1 MSSWLTSLS
10 EQAASL
16 TQSAVKATENLK
28 IDSDMLQKLTLSSP
42 ELIEE
47 RQKIDQ
53 EERRKEAVREKL
65 SGLLPWETRDPD
77 RDILVPECKEVILK
91 MTADE
96 QTFLGPWQMPEKN
109 VTLDETPSSGSKDE
123 ATEDEEDGLEI
134 KKQGSKDSPMPSKD
148 SLEKLAKL
156 EPLPV
161 LLQHF
166 DLDSHVGLIQR
177 VLEVDTNLV
186 KMQSKLSGG
195 GARESIFWKNYFF
208 NCAFSRYE
216 AGLSVDEI
224 WSEEAIVKN
233 DEERRMAK
241 EEAAKQTTAE
251 KIKAAAAGLLG
262 TKGSKDED
270 ATVSAVQS
278 QTEENEEHEI
288 SFGEGQADTVETPV
302 VVLPPPSTEGEIQ
315 KETAA
320 VAHATPTTEEAHDAV
335 EDTKGRDD
343 ASPSTVASF
352 DMVPDDDDFGD
363 LDHDD
368 PELDAL
374 EAEIAEALED

>member
-123 ATEDEEDGLEI
+123 ATEDE
-134 KKQGSKDSPMPSKD
+134 
-148 SLEKLAKL
+148 AKW
-156 EPLPV
+156 
-161 LLQHF
+161 
-166 DLDSHVGLIQR
+166 LDYDRFCFL
-177 VLEVDTNLV
+177 N
-186 KMQSKLSGG
+186 
-195 GARESIFWKNYFF
+195 
-208 NCAFSRYE
+208 
-216 AGLSVDEI
+216 
-224 WSEEAIVKN
+224 
-233 DEERRMAK
+233 
-241 EEAAKQTTAE
+241 
-251 KIKAAAAGLLG
+251 
-262 TKGSKDED
+262 
-270 ATVSAVQS
+270 
-278 QTEENEEHEI
+278 
-288 SFGEGQADTVETPV
+288 SF
-302 VVLPPPSTEGEIQ
+302 
-315 KETAA
+315 
-320 VAHATPTTEEAHDAV
+320 
-335 EDTKGRDD
+335 
-343 ASPSTVASF
+343 
-352 DMVPDDDDFGD
+352 
-363 LDHDD
+363 
-368 PELDAL
+368 
-374 EAEIAEALED
+374 